1 MKIAVFGCSHSGIGP
16 RKWNHTWPFLL
27 YKFTNLEINNFA
39 IGGTST
45 QFQYEIFKDNIDNFD
60 NFIFQFTMPHRL
72 TKQIGSIKQIKKGM
86 YTYFPNMTSNNL
98 ERSTAGRFNAE
109 YKKWIKN
116 DNGEILN
123 EYQNIC
129 KEVSSHEKCLFSFYM
144 FRHKSNVQDIE
155 IMQETFPE
163 MLYDHS
169 KKNLP
174 GQHLS
179 RKGNKVIAK
188 YIKEKCKL

>member
-16 RKWNHTWPFLL
+16 RKWNQTWPYFFH
-27 YKFTNLEINNFA
+27 KFTGLEISNFA

-45 QFQYEIFKDNIDNFD
+45 QFQYEMFKDNIDNFD
-60 NFIFQFTMPHRL
+60 NFIFQFTMPYRL

-86 YTYFPNMTSNNL
+86 YTHFPNMTANNL
-98 ERSTAGRFNAE
+98 ECSTAGRFNAE

-116 DNGEILN
+116 DNGEILG

-129 KEVSSHEKCLFSFYM
+129 KEVSSHEKCLFSFHM
-144 FRHKSNVQDIE
+144 IKHNTNVDGIE
-155 IMQETFPE
+155 IMQNNFPE
-163 MLYDHS
+163 LITANGIHLQMKEN
-169 KKNLP
+169 KK
-174 GQHLS
+174 
-179 RKGNKVIAK
+179 IAT